1 MQGACLLLLTKGRCL
16 SHLAVCMVYK
26 LRKTQLSH
34 CKAEQ
39 QSEAFT
45 TETVV
50 KDALKTSL
58 RRWQLA

>member
-1 MQGACLLLLTKGRCL
+1 MV
-16 SHLAVCMVYK
+16 VCMVYK